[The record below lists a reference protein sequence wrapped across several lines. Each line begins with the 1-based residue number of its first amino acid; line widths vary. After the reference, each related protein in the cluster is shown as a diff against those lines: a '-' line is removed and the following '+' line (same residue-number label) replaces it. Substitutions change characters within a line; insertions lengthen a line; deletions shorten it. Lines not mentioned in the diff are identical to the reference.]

1 MTISSLEIASYFDAR
16 ADIWDSLQM
25 QTAGEL
31 SDFIGRLH
39 VLKGER
45 VLDVACGTGI
55 ITGLLAEA
63 SGAAECGGRCAVGD
77 AAGAA
82 DCEAVGDGGR
92 GLKVVG
98 IDIAPK
104 MIEKAQEKYAGR
116 DEVEFICADFLEFAG
131 AAGPCS
137 ADALASR
144 AADAPALCAGPCSA
158 DAPASRAADAP
169 ALCAGSCSAGAPASR
184 AADAQALCAGPTTAA
199 RFDYVVIFNAYPHF
213 LDPTALSTA
222 LATVLAPGGRF
233 AILHSHSRAWLTDHH
248 NKVAPGISR
257 VLGPVDQESCYF
269 TQDFT
274 ILAAEESAEHYLI
287 IGARR

>member
-1 MTISSLEIASYFDAR
+1 MFNIILRPTRRLWAFLRQGQKCKVMTISTLEIASYFDAR
-16 ADIWDSLQM
+16 ADIWDSLQL
-25 QTAGEL
+25 QSVGEL
-31 SDFIGRLH
+31 SDLIGRLH

-63 SGAAECGGRCAVGD
+63 SGA
-77 AAGAA
+77 
-82 DCEAVGDGGR
+82 
-92 GLKVVG
+92 KVIA

-116 DEVEFICADFLEFAG
+116 DDVEFICADFLEFAE
-131 AAGPCS
+131 AAGSCS
-137 ADALASR
+137 ACALASS
-144 AADAPALCAGPCSA
+144 AADAQALCAGSCSA
-158 DAPASRAADAP
+158 GAP

-184 AADAQALCAGPTTAA
+184 AADAPALCAGTTTAA

-213 LDPTALSTA
+213 LDPAALSTA
-222 LATVLAPGGRF
+222 LASVLAPGGRF

-257 VLGPVDQESCYF
+257 VLGPVDQESRYF
-269 TQDFT
+269 TNDFT

-287 IGARR
+287 IGARN

>member
-1 MTISSLEIASYFDAR
+1 
-16 ADIWDSLQM
+16 M

-31 SDFIGRLH
+31 SDLIGRLH

-63 SGAAECGGRCAVGD
+63 SGA
-77 AAGAA
+77 
-82 DCEAVGDGGR
+82 
-92 GLKVVG
+92 KVTA

-104 MIEKAQEKYAGR
+104 MIEKAREKYAGR
-116 DEVEFICADFLEFAG
+116 DDVEFVCGDFLEFAG
-131 AAGPCS
+131 EQ
-137 ADALASR
+137 R
-144 AADAPALCAGPCSA
+144 N
-158 DAPASRAADAP
+158 
-169 ALCAGSCSAGAPASR
+169 
-184 AADAQALCAGPTTAA
+184 
-199 RFDYVVIFNAYPHF
+199 FDYVVIFNAYPHF
-213 LDPTALSTA
+213 LDPAALSTA

-257 VLGPVDQESCYF
+257 VLGPVDQESRYF
-269 TQDFT
+269 TKDFT

-287 IGARR
+287 IGARN

>member
-16 ADIWDSLQM
+16 ADIWDSLQL
-25 QTAGEL
+25 QSAGEL
-31 SDFIGRLH
+31 SDLIGRLH

-63 SGAAECGGRCAVGD
+63 SGA
-77 AAGAA
+77 
-82 DCEAVGDGGR
+82 
-92 GLKVVG
+92 KVIA

-116 DEVEFICADFLEFAG
+116 DDVEFVCGDFLEFAE
-131 AAGPCS
+131 AAGSCS
-137 ADALASR
+137 ACAPASS
-144 AADAPALCAGPCSA
+144 AADAPALCT
-158 DAPASRAADAP
+158 
-169 ALCAGSCSAGAPASR
+169 
-184 AADAQALCAGPTTAA
+184 GPTTAA
-199 RFDYVVIFNAYPHF
+199 HFDYVVIFNAYPHF
-213 LDPTALSTA
+213 LDPAALSTA

-257 VLGPVDQESCYF
+257 VLGPVDQESRYF
-269 TQDFT
+269 TKDFT

>member
-1 MTISSLEIASYFDAR
+1 MWAFLRQGQKCKVMTISSLEIASYFDAR
-16 ADIWDSLQM
+16 ADIWDSLQL
-25 QTAGEL
+25 QSVGEL

-63 SGAAECGGRCAVGD
+63 SGA
-77 AAGAA
+77 
-82 DCEAVGDGGR
+82 
-92 GLKVVG
+92 KVTA

-104 MIEKAQEKYAGR
+104 MIEKAREKYAGR
-116 DEVEFICADFLEFAG
+116 DDVEFICADFLEFAG
-131 AAGPCS
+131 EQ
-137 ADALASR
+137 R
-144 AADAPALCAGPCSA
+144 N
-158 DAPASRAADAP
+158 
-169 ALCAGSCSAGAPASR
+169 
-184 AADAQALCAGPTTAA
+184 
-199 RFDYVVIFNAYPHF
+199 FDYVVIFNAYPHF
-213 LDPTALSTA
+213 LDPMALSAA

-257 VLGPVDQESCYF
+257 VLGPVDQESRYF
-269 TQDFT
+269 TKDFT

-287 IGARR
+287 IGARN